1 VHVHVC
7 TWIEKYVTHDYAQ
20 FKSKRREKLDLYD
33 CSTSDE
39 ICGPNNNITG
49 IENFSKSNE

>member
-1 VHVHVC
+1 MHVHVC